1 MEITLNIN
9 ENSNVELVKDDCQAV
24 QLEKNVT
31 ILKLN
36 FPKTIKGYSI
46 DNYSKQIEFGECKE
60 LGECKKFLDVV
71 DGDKYELCD
80 ICTQFKKVMVQF
92 TLKNTIDEADTIIWK
107 TIPFA
112 LEFCESINA
121 ENTKEMQA
129 TLLSLSEILL
139 EWENYIKANTLR
151 VIRKVDAVPT
161 ANAESLHDT
170 IFYLGANSTS
180 PYTLT
185 YGHYYACNEID
196 GVYEWTDLTQD
207 PSLDGV
213 ANGIREIN
221 NNQTMQLWVGDKDE
235 LANEVHQD
243 GVMYIPVDISPADT
257 LAETLDDLYKQ
268 DGKIP
273 VADYQAQLVKPIF
286 SGEFSADGYISFENF
301 DIEDLKV
308 GDILEIDIDMGLN
321 TPLTT
326 KRVVVNSEEMQEVQ
340 ATLMYDNNTSVI
352 GEDSIII
359 VSYTIM
365 YSPKVIGIFDGR
377 MSAINANADTRAVT
391 MSQPEEVNGATIVGV
406 RVIK

>member
-60 LGECKKFLDVV
+60 LGECKKFLDAV
-71 DGDKYELCD
+71 DGDTYELCD
-80 ICTQFKKVMVQF
+80 ICTQFKKVMIQF

-180 PYTLT
+180 PYKLT

-235 LANEVHQD
+235 LANEVQQD
-243 GVMYIPVDISPADT
+243 GVMYIPVDISPADS
-257 LAETLDDLYKQ
+257 LAETLDELYEQ

-273 VADYQAQLVKPIF
+273 VKDYQAQLIKVLYED
-286 SGEFSADGYISFENF
+286 SNGTDGTVLF
-301 DIEDLKV
+301 DALEA
-308 GDILEIDIDMGLN
+308 GDILEIDIDFDFYNM
-321 TPLTT
+321 PLQTV
-326 KRVVVNSEEMQEVQ
+326 RVVVNDAEYTNKRVTRLYLGENNDSVWVLNCDIRYTKYSVAMIGGQMLFLYCAAD
-340 ATLMYDNNTSVI
+340 ATDRT
-352 GEDSIII
+352 
-359 VSYTIM
+359 
-365 YSPKVIGIFDGR
+365 P
-377 MSAINANADTRAVT
+377 T
-391 MSQPEEVNGATIVGV
+391 MSTADNRTCYITGI
-406 RVIK
+406 RVVK